1 MNYAFGGKQR
11 ALSYGAYPLVGL
23 AGARQMR
30 DDARLYLGGIRPLA
44 FKAKVE

>member
-30 DDARLYLGGIRPLA
+30 DDARSYLGGIRPLA